1 MLRGFHYSEPRRT
14 VCFRLRRNVG
24 IIQLFGAGC
33 AAVFI
38 CGAFGA
44 QAAPT
49 LAQCNGMK
57 DLAFVSHQD
66 DDLLFMNPDLENTM
80 HAGGCV
86 QVVYLTASDR
96 GEGEGY
102 MLGRERG
109 VRAAYAYSAAV
120 ANQWTQGVA
129 AFKSKR
135 ILRFTLDLNR
145 RVSLMHV
152 RIRDPWLGKGWGSLT
167 PLSRVESVPGQIA
180 RSIGSHPETYS
191 RAELVALIA
200 AIIKDYEPTT
210 VRHMD
215 ASIAVPYTSLCW
227 RCVGHDHPDHIA
239 SARLVLD
246 ALKTA
251 PGNYAEVG
259 YVDYP
264 TQERSANLTA
274 SEVAN
279 KSNVFRQ
286 YASNDYRYCPGS
298 QAVCKEPAG
307 TAASWVG
314 RAYYVARRGAPAAL
328 VSNPGGGYLLFVTG
342 EVNAAV
348 NMHGDR
354 ADHWSSLG
362 GRTAGPVAAF
372 NFHDGRVGLLVRDAT
387 GRLWSNDQ
395 RADGQLHGWRS
406 FKGERITGL
415 PVVGSNAD
423 GRRAVVALGNDGTFR
438 YAAQAALG
446 SGWSLSWSALP
457 PLDRALPHTAMTP
470 DAGGRLVVFA
480 SDRDGSLWA
489 TAQIRP
495 GSGKWTHWHRL
506 EEVSTSGGLAAMCN
520 AWGLIELYA
529 RDKRSGR
536 MLRIVQSMPGGPEGT
551 WRKAQDLG
559 FVYTGRP
566 SIALNE
572 KGSISVAALER
583 PGGALQLVEERTVRR
598 IGDGVDSTPALRLV
612 NGTLYLVGR
621 SDQPGQSYRIWARAK
636 GEWRALP
643 LIPPPSEAG
652 GTSFVEALQP
662 GTRTLDQ
669 RHNLSILS
677 AGLEPGFQAFP
688 QDANP

>member
-1 MLRGFHYSEPRRT
+1 M
-14 VCFRLRRNVG
+14 G
-24 IIQLFGAGC
+24 IVQLLGAWC
-33 AAVFI
+33 AAIFI
-38 CGAFGA
+38 CGASAA

-49 LAQCNGMK
+49 LEQCNGMK

-66 DDLLFMNPDLENTM
+66 DDLLFMNPDLENTI

-109 VRAAYAYSAAV
+109 VRAAYAFSAGV
-120 ANQWTQGVA
+120 ANRWTQAVA

-135 ILRFTLDLNR
+135 ILRFTLDLNT

-167 PLSRVESVPGQIA
+167 PLSSVESVPGQIA
-180 RSIGSHPETYS
+180 RSIGSYPQTYS

-200 AIIKDYEPTT
+200 AIVKDYEPTT

-227 RCVGHDHPDHIA
+227 RCAGHDHPDHIA

-246 ALKTA
+246 ALKIA
-251 PGNYAEVG
+251 PGCYAEVG

-264 TQERSANLTA
+264 TQERAANLTSA
-274 SEVAN
+274 EAAN

-286 YASNDYRYCPGS
+286 YAANDYRYCPGS
-298 QAVCKEPAG
+298 QALCKEPAG

-314 RAYYVARRGAPAAL
+314 RAYYVAQRGAPAAL
-328 VSNPGGGYLLFVTG
+328 VSNPGGGYLLFATG
-342 EVNAAV
+342 EINAAV
-348 NMHGDR
+348 NMHGNR

-372 NFHDGRVGLLVRDAT
+372 NFHDGRVGILVRDAT

-395 RADGQLHGWRS
+395 TADGQWQGWRR
-406 FKGERITGL
+406 FKGDRITGL

-423 GRRAVVALGNDGTFR
+423 GRRAVVALGNDGRFR
-438 YAAQAALG
+438 YSAQKALG
-446 SGWSLSWSALP
+446 SGWSPDWSILP
-457 PLDRALPHTAMTP
+457 ALDRALPHTAMAP
-470 DAGGRLVVFA
+470 DADDHLVIFA
-480 SDRDGSLWA
+480 SDRDGGLWA
-489 TAQIRP
+489 AAQTRP
-495 GSGKWTHWHRL
+495 GDGKWMRWHRL
-506 EEVSTSGGLAAMCN
+506 EGVSTSGGLAAMRN

-529 RDKRSGR
+529 RDKHSGR
-536 MLRIVQSMPGGPEGT
+536 MLRIVQSIPGSPGGT
-551 WRKAQDLG
+551 WRSAQDLG

-566 SIALNE
+566 SIAINE
-572 KGSISVAALER
+572 KGGISVAALER
-583 PGGALQLVEERTVRR
+583 PGGALQLVEERTVQR
-598 IGDGVDSTPALRLV
+598 IGDGVDSTPALSLV

-621 SDQPGQSYRIWARAK
+621 SDQPGQSYRIWMRSK
-636 GEWRALP
+636 GEWRVLP
-643 LIPPPSEAG
+643 LIPPPGETG
-652 GTSFVEALQP
+652 GASFVEAPQP
-662 GTRTLDQ
+662 ASHTPAQ
-669 RHNLSILS
+669 RHKHPILS
-677 AGLEPGFQAFP
+677 VGLEPGYQALP
-688 QDANP
+688 HHTNP